1 VLLERFMNNSIPRFP
16 RDTNKALLGFGAR
29 LRRLRRAHGI
39 KQAYVAQL
47 AGVDQAT
54 VSRWERGEIKPDYLH
69 AQSVLRALS
78 PNQSDDSTLRRLV
91 ESSSL
96 TIHLIRD
103 VDHTLLAASLSRIAE
118 WNRPVKTL
126 IGKSVWEAASPAI
139 YAAEASLEKLGWWE
153 YPQPAPVE
161 VNLEPYDSGFLP
173 IVPGKMLWE
182 RVWLSDGC
190 PARLCTLLQRQPKI

>member
-1 VLLERFMNNSIPRFP
+1 MKNSSARLPH
-16 RDTNKALLGFGAR
+16 DTTTALPGFGAR
-29 LRRLRRAHGI
+29 LRRLRRARGI

-69 AQSVLRALS
+69 AQSVLRALI

-96 TIHLIRD
+96 IVHLIGD
-103 VDHTLLAASLSRIAE
+103 VDHTLLAASPGRIAE
-118 WNRPVKTL
+118 WNIPVEKL
-126 IGKSVWEAASPAI
+126 IGQSVWGAASPAI

-173 IVPGKMLWE
+173 ITPGKMLWE

-190 PARLCTLLQRQPKI
+190 PARLCTLSQRQPKI